1 MAARTSASCGTGSAT
16 SPAYDCVVLPGGF
29 AYGDYL
35 RTGAIAS
42 LSPVMESVVTY
53 AERGGLV
60 FGSCN
65 GFQILCE
72 AGMLPG
78 ALLRNDH
85 LEFRNEW
92 THLRVENA
100 DTPFT
105 RACAA
110 GDALGMPVSHGEGRY
125 FADPKDLVDLE
136 LNSQVFFPLRY
147 ANGGPPRVQPHGS
160 STHRPALATSA
171 QRPGMMRTER
181 APPRS
186 SAAPTAS
193 DLPSILGGGRRMTG
207 SSLPSEASTVWGM
220 RMCGSAWRCGTCGRS
235 HQTPSFR
242 SLPGLL
248 LLYVHLCC
256 AGAT

>member
-1 MAARTSASCGTGSAT
+1 MRFGVVVFPGTWSDRDFGVALKESLEQDVRFVWHRERDLT
-16 SPAYDCVVLPGGF
+16 GYDCVVLPGGF

-60 FGSCN
+60 LGSCN

-105 RACAA
+105 RACAV
-110 GDALGMPVSHGEGRY
+110 GDALCMPVSHGEGRY

-136 LNSQVFFPLRY
+136 LNGQVVFRY
-147 ANGGPPRVQPHGS
+147 ADANGVPTAESNPNGS
-160 STHRPALATSA
+160 FNNIAGIINKRGNVL
-171 QRPGMMRTER
+171 GMMPHPER
-181 APPRS
+181 AS
-186 SAAPTAS
+186 SALLGGA
-193 DLPSILGGGRRMTG
+193 DGLRIFHSILGERTF
-207 SSLPSEASTVWGM
+207 A
-220 RMCGSAWRCGTCGRS
+220 
-235 HQTPSFR
+235 
-242 SLPGLL
+242 
-248 LLYVHLCC
+248 
-256 AGAT
+256 

>member
-1 MAARTSASCGTGSAT
+1 MRFGVVVFPGTWSDRDFGVALRESLEQDVRFVWHRERDL
-16 SPAYDCVVLPGGF
+16 SGLDCVVLPGGF

-42 LSPVMESVVTY
+42 LSPVMDSVVTY

-72 AGMLPG
+72 AGLLPG

-85 LEFRNEW
+85 LEFRCEW

-105 RACAA
+105 RACSV

-125 FADPKDLVDLE
+125 YADPRDLRDIE
-136 LNSQVFFPLRY
+136 LNRQVVFRY
-147 ANGGPPRVQPHGS
+147 ANAGGVPTAESNPNGS
-160 STHRPALATSA
+160 FNNIAGIINKRGNVL
-171 QRPGMMRTER
+171 GMMPHPER
-181 APPRS
+181 A
-186 SAAPTAS
+186 SA
-193 DLPSILGGGRRMTG
+193 DLLGGADGLRIFHSILGERTY
-207 SSLPSEASTVWGM
+207 A
-220 RMCGSAWRCGTCGRS
+220 
-235 HQTPSFR
+235 
-242 SLPGLL
+242 
-248 LLYVHLCC
+248 
-256 AGAT
+256 

>member
-1 MAARTSASCGTGSAT
+1 MRFGVVVFPGTWSDRDFGVALRESLEQDVRFVWHRERDL
-16 SPAYDCVVLPGGF
+16 SGLDCVVLPGGF

-42 LSPVMESVVTY
+42 RSPVMESVVTY

-72 AGMLPG
+72 AGLLPG

-85 LEFRNEW
+85 LEFRCEW

-105 RACAA
+105 RACSV

-125 FADPKDLVDLE
+125 YADPRDLRDLE
-136 LNSQVFFPLRY
+136 LNSQVVFRY
-147 ANGGPPRVQPHGS
+147 ANADGVPTAESNPNGS
-160 STHRPALATSA
+160 FNNIAGIINKRGNVL
-171 QRPGMMRTER
+171 GMMPHPER
-181 APPRS
+181 A
-186 SAAPTAS
+186 AAELLGGT
-193 DLPSILGGGRRMTG
+193 DGLRIFHSILGERTY
-207 SSLPSEASTVWGM
+207 A
-220 RMCGSAWRCGTCGRS
+220 
-235 HQTPSFR
+235 
-242 SLPGLL
+242 
-248 LLYVHLCC
+248 
-256 AGAT
+256 

>member
-1 MAARTSASCGTGSAT
+1 MRFGVVVFPGTWSDRDFGVALRESLEQDVRFVWHRERDL
-16 SPAYDCVVLPGGF
+16 SGLDCVVLPGGF

-42 LSPVMESVVTY
+42 LSPVMDSVVTY

-72 AGMLPG
+72 AGLLPG

-105 RACAA
+105 RACSV

-125 FADPKDLVDLE
+125 YADPRDLRDIE
-136 LNSQVFFPLRY
+136 LNRQVVFRY
-147 ANGGPPRVQPHGS
+147 ANAGGVPTAESNPNGS
-160 STHRPALATSA
+160 FNNIAGIVNKRGNVL
-171 QRPGMMRTER
+171 GMMPHPER
-181 APPRS
+181 A
-186 SAAPTAS
+186 SA
-193 DLPSILGGGRRMTG
+193 DLLGGADGLRIFHSILGERTY
-207 SSLPSEASTVWGM
+207 A
-220 RMCGSAWRCGTCGRS
+220 
-235 HQTPSFR
+235 
-242 SLPGLL
+242 
-248 LLYVHLCC
+248 
-256 AGAT
+256 